1 MQFVLF
7 IGPHKV
13 GSSQLQDFLYRN
25 YVRLI
30 QSGILYPMIEAEGL
44 SFMVSKAIIGDID
57 DIPLPVN
64 AREAH
69 NAFAYKMISE
79 VDETRFVPAKHSGLP
94 RTRQM
99 FRAIKK
105 QIEFVQPEVVILA
118 SEVFSTFG
126 VVSPRLIQT
135 LLDEF
140 PEASFRIIANLRRVD
155 NYLSSWHGERLKA
168 GERLHPLGRGGLQE
182 YFETTHFDYRL
193 ILEPWVNMMPD
204 ADFILRDFSAVRSA
218 GGTIEDFKEQSCLNF
233 PDSLITPAPL
243 NPSMHRA
250 VQEIVRRGNA
260 QLMPEVALNLRN
272 FLEDVTP
279 QLGLPKSS
287 EIEMYGPDLR
297 EEMFDRFEDVH
308 DYLGDLTGQAP
319 FFANLENMLRCRPI
333 RELDAVADA
342 LPKIRAQ
349 ARQLPDADAR
359 AFLDGFAL

>member
-1 MQFVLF
+1 MQFVIF

-79 VDETRFVPAKHSGLP
+79 VDENRFVPPKHTGLP

-105 QIEFVQPEVVILA
+105 QIEFVQPEAVILA

-126 VVSPRLIQT
+126 VISPRLIQT

-140 PEASFRIIANLRRVD
+140 PDAHFRIIANLRRVD
-155 NYLSSWHGERLKA
+155 NYLASWHGERLKA
-168 GERLHPLGRGGLQE
+168 GERLHPLGRGGLE
-182 YFETTHFDYRL
+182 AYYDTTHFDYSQ
-193 ILEPWVNMMPD
+193 ILEPWSQAMPD
-204 ADFILRDFSAVRSA
+204 ADFVLRDFSAVRP

-233 PDSLITPAPL
+233 PQNLTTPAPQ
-243 NPSMHRA
+243 NPTMHRA

-260 QLMPEVALNLRN
+260 QLMPEVAQNLRD
-272 FLEDVTP
+272 FLETATP
-279 QLGLPKSS
+279 DLDLPKSS
-287 EIEMYGPDLR
+287 EIEMYGASLR
-297 EEMFDRFEDVH
+297 AEMYDRFEDVH
-308 DYLGDLTGQAP
+308 DFLCDMTGQTP
-319 FFANLENMLRCRPI
+319 FFANLQNMLRERPI
-333 RELDAVADA
+333 PESDATA
-342 LPKIRAQ
+342 LAVTKLRTQ
-349 ARQLPDADAR
+349 LRGLPDPDAR
-359 AFLDGFAL
+359 AFIETFAL